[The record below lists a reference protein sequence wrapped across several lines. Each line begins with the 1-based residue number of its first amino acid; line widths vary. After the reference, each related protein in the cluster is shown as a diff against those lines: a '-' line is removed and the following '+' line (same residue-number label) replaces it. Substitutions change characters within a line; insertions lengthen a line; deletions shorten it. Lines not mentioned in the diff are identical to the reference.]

1 MKSFSASA
9 SRTLT
14 LLTIIISLIV
24 AIFIPVGY
32 FMITYRYLEGAADAE
47 MALSARVVER
57 LIADNPNSWYFE
69 EVRMK
74 EILENYLNH
83 DGPEIRT
90 IRDMEGRILA
100 RIEEPLT
107 GPKLTHSLPVF
118 DSGTQVARIEVVRSI
133 FPLIVRTA
141 LVSAGSILI
150 GIMIFLIFRF
160 LPLRAVREAYRA
172 VEESEE
178 RLQFALTAGQFG
190 VCDWDLNR
198 NVMTWDDRMYE
209 IFGTQRDST
218 KAVVEAWKEGIH
230 PEDRERV
237 QEDARAGGLGEKG
250 YHAEYRVL
258 GPHGAVRYIRADGIV
273 TKKRDGDSLRMIGLH
288 SDITERRL
296 AENMISSLLAEK
308 DLLLKEVHHRIK
320 NNMNNIM
327 ALLSFQSIG
336 LKDPSAVSSLEDA
349 RNRVQ
354 SMMVLYDK
362 LYRSADF
369 RAIST
374 KQYLTSLID
383 EILRNFPNRQPVS
396 VETRIDDLILEPE
409 IMSPVG
415 MILNELLTNILKH
428 AFIGKESGAAIRVL
442 LSAKDNHAILT
453 VEDNGIGLPESIDIE
468 DPPGFGLQ
476 LVGILTRQLDGTIR
490 PERRNGSGFILEFD
504 VQPPAYSISEPT
516 TPGCTK

>member
-1 MKSFSASA
+1 MTSFSAPA

-14 LLTIIISLIV
+14 SLTVIISLIV
-24 AIFIPVGY
+24 AIFIPAGY

-57 LIADNPNSWYFE
+57 LIANNPKSWYFE
-69 EVRMK
+69 EVRLK
-74 EILENYLNH
+74 EILENYLKS

-90 IRDMEGRILA
+90 IKDMEGRSLA
-100 RIEEPLT
+100 RIEQPFT
-107 GPKLTHSLPVF
+107 GPALTHSLPVF

-133 FPLIVRTA
+133 FPLIARTA
-141 LVSAGSILI
+141 LVSAGSVLT
-150 GIMIFLIFRF
+150 GVLIFLIFRYF
-160 LPLRAVREAYRA
+160 PLRAVKEAYRA

-178 RLQFALTAGQFG
+178 RLHLALTAGQFG
-190 VCDWDLNR
+190 VWDWDLNR
-198 NVMTWDDRMYE
+198 NVMIWDDRMYE
-209 IFGTQRDST
+209 IFGTQRDSV
-218 KAVVEAWKEGIH
+218 KVVVEAWKEGIH

-237 QEDARAGGLGEKG
+237 LEDVRTGVLGEKG
-250 YHAEYRVL
+250 YHTEYRIL
-258 GPHGAVRYIRADGIV
+258 RPDGAVRHIRADGIV
-273 TKKRDGDSLRMIGLH
+273 IRNQDGDSSRLIGLH
-288 SDITERRL
+288 NDITERRL
-296 AENMISSLLAEK
+296 AENKIRSLLAEK

-327 ALLSFQSIG
+327 ALFSLQSIG

-369 RAIST
+369 RVIST

-383 EILRNFPNRQPVS
+383 EILRNFSNRQPVS
-396 VETRIDDLILEPE
+396 VETRIDDVVLEPE

-415 MILNELLTNILKH
+415 MILNELLTNTLKH
-428 AFIGKESGAAIRVL
+428 AFVGKESGAAIRVL
-442 LSAKDNHAILT
+442 LSAKDHHVTLI

-476 LVGILTRQLDGTIR
+476 LVGILTKQLEGTIR
-490 PERRNGSGFILEFD
+490 PERRNGSGFVLEFD
-504 VQPPAYSISEPT
+504 V
-516 TPGCTK
+516 